1 MSIFTIPI
9 DFSGNENIYTQ
20 IYRYIRN
27 EIESKNL
34 AQGTKLPSTRLLAS
48 HLQVSRN
55 TIDMAYGQLMDEG
68 YIESRPKSGYYVC
81 EMDNMLTVNPSA
93 ETSMPFNKDDSEVMS
108 YKYIFSPN
116 GIDLSNFPY
125 STWKKIMKDILYNEE
140 NGNIFELP
148 PPQGDLE
155 FRRSI
160 ADYLHQSRGVNCH
173 EDQIIVGA
181 GVDYLLILLSQ
192 ILGDDQIYA
201 IENPGYRQ
209 AFRVLSEIGCPI
221 NPVGL
226 DEFGMN
232 VKELENTDSTI
243 AYVTPS
249 HQFPLG
255 IIMPVKRRYELLSW
269 ASEKENRYIIEDD
282 YDSEFRYR
290 GNPIPSLQGM
300 DKHHKVIYTGTFSK
314 AIAPSIRIGYIVLP
328 PGLLKKYYDHFTFY
342 TNTVSRTEQQL
353 LTRFINDGYFERH
366 LNRMRK
372 LYKTKR
378 DLIVEELTPY
388 SDIVDISGANA
399 GLHVLLT
406 FKNHWTE
413 KALIQKASEHGVK
426 VAGLSEY
433 YIKPVKE
440 DKKTVL
446 LGYAQMDLNTIRESL
461 SILKKIWF

>member
-9 DFSGNENIYTQ
+9 DSNGENIYTQ
-20 IYRYIRN
+20 IYRYIRS
-27 EIESKNL
+27 EIESRRL

-55 TIDMAYGQLMDEG
+55 TIDMAYGQLLDEG

-81 EMDNMLTVNPSA
+81 EMDNHLSAIPVTKTVHPSRNDTG
-93 ETSMPFNKDDSEVMS
+93 EDIH

-125 STWKKIMKDILYNEE
+125 STWKKIMKDILYNDE
-140 NGNIFELP
+140 NGSIFQLP

-160 ADYLHQSRGVNCH
+160 ANYLHQSRGVNCT
-173 EDQIIVGA
+173 EEQIIVGA
-181 GVDYLLILLSQ
+181 GVDYLLLLLSQ
-192 ILGDDQIYA
+192 ILGQNQIYA

-209 AFRVLSEIGCPI
+209 AYRVLSKIGRPI

-226 DEFGMN
+226 DESGMS
-232 VKELENTDSTI
+232 VKELEKTDSTI

-269 ASEKENRYIIEDD
+269 AGEKENRYIIEDD

-328 PGLLKKYYDHFTFY
+328 PGLLQKYYEQFTFY

-353 LTRFINDGYFERH
+353 LTRFINDGFFERH

-372 LYKTKR
+372 VYKTKR
-378 DLIVEELTPY
+378 DLIVEELMPY
-388 SDIVDISGANA
+388 SSLVDISGANA
-399 GLHVLLT
+399 GLHILLT

-413 KALIQKASEHGVK
+413 DTLIQKAGEHGIK
-426 VAGLSEY
+426 ITGLSEY
-433 YIKPVKE
+433 YIQPVKK

-446 LGYAQMDLNTIRESL
+446 IGYAQMDLDTIRESL